1 MVQHSKY
8 VFPNKLDCDR
18 RIILNSCRF
27 YLFQS
32 ERLRL
37 CPLPP
42 VWNVWSKIVI
52 DCYRSPA
59 HPVCRRQS
67 AAQQG
72 VPWVTRG
79 GGSPLSDVLCH
90 YHHLL
95 QLWRLFIWR
104 GDFEISNFNNP
115 INVHCWLWLIS
126 YQFVW
131 FNWDLFPSLYEKLRT
146 VERLWLRQCVGTR
159 PPICK

>member
-1 MVQHSKY
+1 MKHWKHSRSKNEMKDLAQRTTQFWWFK
-8 VFPNKLDCDR
+8 VFPNKLNCDR

-104 GDFEISNFNNP
+104 GNFEISNFNQ
-115 INVHCWLWLIS
+115 ITIQQMFMVYC
-126 YQFVW
+126 Y
-131 FNWDLFPSLYEKLRT
+131 
-146 VERLWLRQCVGTR
+146 
-159 PPICK
+159 